1 MKENM
6 YKSVER
12 HDEEIGKLKKRV
24 ETLETKSEA
33 ITPNVPITVSLPEDI
48 ATMSAIQTMIDEKAT
63 KAITSGLNKALQ
75 DGLAQNV
82 KDALSAGLKQEFAE
96 ERESLRNIV
105 SELRY
110 RVQSL
115 INGQWWLSTPRWVWA
130 IFIILLLGTGGFG
143 YGFFYMLNQNTR
155 LKDIEWLYR
164 YERALYDVGK
174 HQDAMI
180 IRERNF
186 ILGTPHER
194 DRIKNNIH
202 RLEKSRNIDKT
213 WLYYNPSED

>member
-12 HDEEIGKLKKRV
+12 HDEEIGKLKVRV

-33 ITPNVPITVSLPEDI
+33 VAPNVPITVELPEDI
-48 ATMSAIQTMIDEKAT
+48 VTMSAIQTLIEEKT
-63 KAITSGLNKALQ
+63 SDTLKAGLNKALQ
-75 DGLAQNV
+75 SGLAQNV
-82 KDALSAGLKQEFAE
+82 KDALSAGLKKEFAE
-96 ERESLRNIV
+96 ERESLRSIV
-105 SELRY
+105 SDLRY

-115 INGQWWLSTPRWVWA
+115 ISGQWWLSIPGWVWGL
-130 IFIILLLGTGGFG
+130 FVVLLLGAGGFG
-143 YGFFYMLNQNTR
+143 YGFFYMLNQNIK

-194 DRIKNNIH
+194 DSIKNNIH
-202 RLEKSRNIDKT
+202 RLEKSHNIDKT

>member
-12 HDEEIGKLKKRV
+12 HEEAIERLKERV

-33 ITPNVPITVSLPEDI
+33 IIPESSAIELPEDI
-48 ATMSAIQTMIDEKAT
+48 ATLSGIRQLLEDTTEAT
-63 KAITSGLNKALQ
+63 IKSSLTKALQ
-75 DGLAQNV
+75 GGLSQDV
-82 KDALSAGLKQEFAE
+82 KDALSKGLKKEFAE

-105 SELRY
+105 SDLRY

-115 INGQWWLSTPRWVWA
+115 INGQWWLAIPGGVWVL
-130 IFIILLLGTGGFG
+130 FVILLLGAGGFG

-164 YERALYDVGK
+164 YERTLYDPGNS
-174 HQDAMI
+174 QDRMLQ
-180 IRERNF
+180 RETDF
-186 ILGTPHER
+186 LQGTPPDKESF
-194 DRIKNNIH
+194 KNLIRKREHTQGLDPTN
-202 RLEKSRNIDKT
+202 RAYTPPE
-213 WLYYNPSED
+213 E